1 MDKRFSWIF
10 LIVSGVFFL
19 FIVGLTG
26 FRIEE
31 SRRHNAELARERV
44 PALVA
49 KAVSLRDSTG
59 GFGTPEFA
67 RNMKDVFDA
76 EPRLLLLSV
85 HSPTDG
91 LLYVVSRS
99 RSYLKVPAEPTPEW
113 RGTPAYDMSR
123 GYDFLAS
130 EPLPGEAAGLTLDA
144 LFVVMGREDLYPV
157 VRDDLYLFLAFLLVC
172 GVVILIFMSVQTDD
186 SSARAPRQARP
197 EAAAARPSSPV
208 PQQAAPRREETPS
221 PAPVEPA
228 LRRPQPVA
236 VEEASEPKAQGLTS
250 PRTGLV
256 WAEFLEPR
264 LSAELE
270 RASSSAQDI
279 SVARIRIDEPYIDQ
293 RLPLVTAE
301 IARLLKQS
309 FPLHD
314 LIFEAGNDG
323 YTVVLPDSEVD
334 AAVRVLEEFRKKT
347 AETEIE
353 GMRRTVSIGVS
364 SRGGR
369 LIEENVLREEA
380 DIAVAKASR
389 EGGNQVIGFRADAS
403 RFRTSLTGSLS

>member
-1 MDKRFSWIF
+1 MDKRFSLIF
-10 LIVSGVFFL
+10 LIVSGAFFL

-26 FRIEE
+26 FRIEQ

-49 KAVSLRDSTG
+49 KTVSLRDSTG
-59 GFGTPEFA
+59 GFGTPEF
-67 RNMKDVFDA
+67 RKNMKDVFDA
-76 EPRLLLLSV
+76 EPRLLLLSL
-85 HSPTDG
+85 HSPSDG
-91 LLYVVSRS
+91 MLYVVARTK
-99 RSYLKVPAEPTPEW
+99 SYLKVPAEPTPDW

-123 GYDFLAS
+123 GYDVLAS
-130 EPLPGEAAGLTLDA
+130 EPIPGSIPGLTLDA

-172 GVVILIFMSVQTDD
+172 GVIILIFMSVQMDD
-186 SSARAPRQARP
+186 SGSDHRRVRP
-197 EAAAARPSSPV
+197 AAAAAAHAPSAPY
-208 PQQAAPRREETPS
+208 AAPPREEAAS
-221 PAPVEPA
+221 QEAEP
-228 LRRPQPVA
+228 RRPQTGP
-236 VEEASEPKAQGLTS
+236 ASESPEPKVQGLTS

-264 LSAELE
+264 LRAELE
-270 RASSSAQDI
+270 RASSSDQDI
-279 SVARIRIDEPYIDQ
+279 SVARIRIDEPYVDQ

-323 YTVVLPDSEVD
+323 YTVILPDSEVD
-334 AAVRVLEEFRKKT
+334 AALRVLEEFRKKT
-347 AETEIE
+347 GATAIE
-353 GMRRTVSIGVS
+353 GMTRSVSIGVS

-369 LIEENVLREEA
+369 LIQENVLREEA

-389 EGGNQVIGFRADAS
+389 EGGNQVIGFRVDAS